1 MYKSF
6 TQLCKLA
13 KHEVNEV
20 IRSINLDHKS
30 GLDFVGTKQAA
41 SPVVT
46 QIDLEVE
53 KRLRSL
59 IATQYPSAGILGE
72 EFPEKLSQHNNQQ
85 RFILDPIDGTIAL
98 VTGKPTFTT
107 LLGLEE
113 SGKYHS
119 GWVYLPA
126 LNQEYLAI
134 KDYGARGPLGALK
147 TSRKKDWENV
157 VWSTT
162 TPTMFPEEWQKRL
175 LSELHDLCWLSSYG
189 GDAMQYCLLAQG
201 RIDMVIENQMEIHD
215 YAALVPIV
223 EESGGCISDFDG
235 NNLDASCSG
244 QVLATANRTLHEK
257 ALRLIERKRDEN
269 Y

>member
-1 MYKSF
+1 MNESF
-6 TQLCKLA
+6 VKLCKLA
-13 KHEVNEV
+13 KHEVDQV
-20 IRSINLDHKS
+20 IQSINLDHKS
-30 GLDFVGTKQAA
+30 GSDFVSNKQAA

-59 IATQYPSAGILGE
+59 IADQYPSAGILGE
-72 EFPEKLSQHNNQQ
+72 EFSEKLAQKNSTQ

-98 VTGKPTFTT
+98 VSGKPTYTT
-107 LLGLEE
+107 LLGLQE
-113 SGKYHS
+113 SGKFHS
-119 GWVYLPA
+119 GWIYLPA
-126 LNQEYLAI
+126 LNQQYSAI
-134 KDYGARGPLGALK
+134 KGLGATGPSGILK
-147 TSRKKDWENV
+147 TSQKRDWDSV
-157 VWSTT
+157 IWSSTT
-162 TPTMFPEEWQKRL
+162 PAMFPEDWQKRL
-175 LSELHDLCWLSSYG
+175 LAELHELCWLSSYG

-235 NNLDASCSG
+235 QNLDSSSNG
-244 QVLATANRTLHEK
+244 QVLATANETLHEK
-257 ALRLIERKRDEN
+257 ALKLIGKTRTRN